1 MSTSKRPGGLT
12 ALAVINFVFAGFGLL
27 SMVAMVA
34 LLQFA
39 DAAMATA
46 DAGDR
51 AAIEAF
57 QNLGMGVWALIV
69 ATEALSSALLV
80 IAGVGYL
87 KMSRWGRS
95 AGNLYAV
102 LTIASALL
110 TAFLMP
116 AALGGGFQ
124 LTSIIGLVYPILTL
138 ILLNTT
144 FKDEFRTA
152 E

>member
-27 SMVAMVA
+27 SMLAMVA

-51 AAIEAF
+51 AAIEGF

-69 ATEALSSALLV
+69 SSEVVTSALLV

-95 AGNLYAV
+95 AGNLYAA
-102 LTIASALL
+102 LAIASAMLSAL
-110 TAFLMP
+110 LMP
-116 AALGGGFQ
+116 AALGGGIN
-124 LTSIIGLVYPILTL
+124 LMTIVGLVYPILTL
-138 ILLNTT
+138 LLLNTT
-144 FKDEFRTA
+144 FKDEFRTTT
-152 E
+152 